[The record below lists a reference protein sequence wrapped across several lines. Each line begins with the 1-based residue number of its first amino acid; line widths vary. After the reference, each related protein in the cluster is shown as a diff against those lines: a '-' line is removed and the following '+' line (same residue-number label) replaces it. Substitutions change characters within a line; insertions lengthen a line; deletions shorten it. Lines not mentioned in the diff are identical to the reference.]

1 MLLKTM
7 KNWMNRTGQISID
20 MIMMMFMLGLMF
32 YIFLLLWEPL
42 VIDLLFPY
50 LDNFAYGSV
59 MKVLFQLIPFI
70 LAFMILANPFTLG
83 RQQTYQ

>member
-1 MLLKTM
+1 MLK
-7 KNWMNRTGQISID
+7 KIKQWMNQTGQISID

-32 YIFLLLWEPL
+32 YIFLLLWEPI

-50 LDNFAYGSV
+50 LDNFTYGSV

-70 LAFMILANPFTLG
+70 LAFMILAYPFARG
-83 RQQTYQ
+83 GQQTYQ